1 MKIWVLLLLLC
12 SVDAFAQRL
21 PFYGSLREP
30 SSYTKLFGGVS
41 AAVSYSIDNTAIP
54 ILENQLLCCKFE
66 RGATTVLSVGGS
78 AEYWLSPQWSFGS
91 TVGLSQM
98 MTSLSQEADPIP
110 RRDKSPLVTEYNGSI
125 SSFAI
130 TAQSQSKY
138 RFYGTNFSV
147 GGAVAVAVPFA
158 QSTKLIERDV
168 SENAGSNPLFSEKTL
183 VGFNQTYQS
192 LILEPSVFVGYDF
205 AIKNGNYLQTTFH
218 SGYRPSVLKNQ
229 DYSSLFFRLN
239 CAYLFAL

>member
-12 SVDAFAQRL
+12 SVDVFAQRL

-30 SSYTKLFGGVS
+30 SSFTKLFGGVS
-41 AAVSYSIDNTAIP
+41 AAVSYSIDNTSIP

-66 RGATTVLSVGGS
+66 RGATTVLSVGVS
-78 AEYWLSPQWSFGS
+78 AEYWLSPHWSFGGN
-91 TVGLSQM
+91 VGLSQM
-98 MTSLSQEADPIP
+98 MTSLSQEADPIQ
-110 RRDKSPLVTEYNGSI
+110 RRDKSPLVTEYIGSI

-138 RFYGTNFSV
+138 RFSGTNFSM
-147 GGAVAVAVPFA
+147 GGAVALAIPFA

-168 SENAGSNPLFSEKTL
+168 SENVGSNPLFSEQTL

-192 LILEPSVFVGYDF
+192 LIIEPSLFIGYDF
-205 AIKNGNYLQTTFH
+205 AIKNGSYIQTTFH

-229 DYSSLFFRLN
+229 DYTSLFFRLN